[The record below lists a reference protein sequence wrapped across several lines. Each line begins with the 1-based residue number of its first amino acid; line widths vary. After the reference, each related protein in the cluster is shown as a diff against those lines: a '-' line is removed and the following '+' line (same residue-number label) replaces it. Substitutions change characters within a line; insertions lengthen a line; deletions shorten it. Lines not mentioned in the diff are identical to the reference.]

1 MRHEGMMTVGRMLLP
16 VLVLLSACAQTP
28 GATLEGR
35 TFLSTSVTKD
45 GVERPLVATTRI
57 RLTLADGRL
66 GASAGC
72 NIYGADYSISDGRLV
87 ARGGSM
93 TEMGCDEERSAQDEW
108 LFGFLGSNPTIT
120 FDSDGLVLTHDGTVI
135 TLLDRE
141 IADPD
146 LALVGT
152 TWTVVSIID
161 GDTVSSFPADVVA
174 TLQFHADGTVAVNT
188 GCNSGGGTYTLGGA
202 TIRFVGVALTERFCE
217 GPARQMEAAVTPIL
231 QAASVSHQIEAR
243 NLTLMAGSQGLGLAG
258 E

>member
-1 MRHEGMMTVGRMLLP
+1 MTVGRMLLP
-16 VLVLLSACAQTP
+16 VLVLLSACSQTP
-28 GATLEGR
+28 GATLDGR

-45 GVERPLVATTRI
+45 GIERPLVATTRI
-57 RLTLADGRL
+57 RLILADGHL

-72 NIYGADYSISDGRLV
+72 NIYGADYSISDGHLV

-108 LFGFLGSNPTIT
+108 LFEFLGSNPTIT
-120 FDSDGLVLTHDGTVI
+120 FDSDGLVLTHDDTVI

-146 LALVGT
+146 LALVGP

-161 GDTVSSFPADVVA
+161 GDAVSSFPADVVA
-174 TLQFHADGTVAVNT
+174 TLQFHADGTAAVNT
-188 GCNSGGGTYTLGGA
+188 GCNSGRGRYTLSGA

-217 GPARQMEAAVTPIL
+217 GPAGQMEAAVTPIL
-231 QAASVSHQIEAR
+231 QAASVSYQIEAR

>member
-1 MRHEGMMTVGRMLLP
+1 MTVGRMLLP
-16 VLVLLSACAQTP
+16 VLVLLSACSQTP
-28 GATLEGR
+28 GATLDGR

-45 GVERPLVATTRI
+45 GIERPLVATTRI
-57 RLTLADGRL
+57 RLTLADGHL

-108 LFGFLGSNPTIT
+108 LFEFLGSNPTIT
-120 FDSDGLVLTHDGTVI
+120 FDSDGLVLTHDDTVI

-146 LALVGT
+146 LALVGP

-161 GDTVSSFPADVVA
+161 GDAVSSFPADVVA

-188 GCNSGGGTYTLGGA
+188 GCNSGGGTYTLSGA
-202 TIRFVGVALTERFCE
+202 TIQFSEIVRTMRACSEPKG
-217 GPARQMEAAVTPIL
+217 QMEAAVTTL
-231 QAASVSHQIEAR
+231 LHASSVTYQIEAR
-243 NLTLMAGSQGLGLAG
+243 NLTLMAGNRGLGLTG